1 MSTPKHTQREMT
13 LSPEL
18 QEALA
23 QHNSHRPVLDSGPWI
38 EAAAPAVDVD
48 DALADVD
55 ARFEE
60 MLSGEIKPA
69 QSERPQDYAHMRE
82 LFAQIATGYMRPVR
96 DFIIEL

>member
-1 MSTPKHTQREMT
+1 MLIVLAMSTPKHTQREMT

-23 QHNSHRPVLDSGPWI
+23 QHAAPRPVLDSGPWI
-38 EAAAPAVDVD
+38 EAAAPAMDIE

-60 MLSGEIKPA
+60 MLSGEAKPA

-82 LFAQIATGYMRPVR
+82 LFAQTGLVR
-96 DFIIEL
+96 IVVA